1 MNYDKTLKKFVCFF
15 VSVIVL
21 GGCASYHPMP
31 LTQKAVAE
39 RIAPPDLESIRIQ
52 AESIEH
58 PILKPIP
65 FDYRNGLSPDEA
77 AILAVIANPML
88 RAARDKKEIASAQI
102 LKAGILPNPEL
113 SYNFEVPTGGDT
125 AGRVNG
131 FGLGLSWDIAS
142 LISRNSKVSEAKA
155 RKEAVDLDIAWQ
167 EWQVAQAA
175 KADVYQVVVLQN
187 QIALAEQACQRMAQN
202 LAQIQKAVADGSMIA
217 NALNTVQ
224 AAKSQA
230 NANLLNLEKKADQQ
244 RLQLNRLM
252 GLPADTQIRLS
263 RNINLTSQAELP
275 TVATLLK
282 GLEQRRLD
290 LLALRRGYDSQE
302 EAVRVAIMEQFPR
315 ISIGPTI
322 SRDTD
327 NIKKTGFGLSIEMP
341 VFNRNQGKI
350 TRQRATR
357 QKLFDEYANR
367 VFEAH
372 SDIEL
377 LLSRI
382 RFTNEQI
389 AAAQTAET
397 DLEGQ
402 VENYSA
408 ALADGRTDALTYYMA
423 WNDLVSAHMKVLA
436 LQGQLAQAV
445 VALQLETGFYKIPK
459 PSQSLTT
466 PATEPKEG
474 KTP

>member
-1 MNYDKTLKKFVCFF
+1 
-15 VSVIVL
+15 
-21 GGCASYHPMP
+21 
-31 LTQKAVAE
+31 
-39 RIAPPDLESIRIQ
+39 LE
-52 AESIEH
+52 
-58 PILKPIP
+58 
-65 FDYRNGLSPDEA
+65 
-77 AILAVIANPML
+77 
-88 RAARDKKEIASAQI
+88 
-102 LKAGILPNPEL
+102 
-113 SYNFEVPTGGDT
+113 
-125 AGRVNG
+125 
-131 FGLGLSWDIAS
+131 
-142 LISRNSKVSEAKA
+142 
-155 RKEAVDLDIAWQ
+155 
-167 EWQVAQAA
+167 
-175 KADVYQVVVLQN
+175 
-187 QIALAEQACQRMAQN
+187 
-202 LAQIQKAVADGSMIA
+202 QIQKAVSDGSMMA

-230 NANLLNLEKKADQQ
+230 NANLLNLEKKDDQQ

-327 NIKKTGFGLSIEMP
+327 NIQKTGFGLSIELP

-350 TRQRATR
+350 TRERATR
-357 QKLFDEYANR
+357 QKLFDEYVNR

-402 VENYSA
+402 VENYRA

-459 PSQSLTT
+459 PSGSLKT
-466 PATEPKEG
+466 PATEPKNG